1 MRSVTITPAS
11 TSTLPAIPT
20 RTSTPGPTSTPDPYE
35 GLSIPDLQS
44 RVYGGG
50 EIQIVETMGENS
62 LFTRYLI
69 SYPSD
74 GLRIF
79 GFLNLPTGDGP
90 FPVVIALHGYVD
102 PTVYQTLPYTTR
114 YADEL
119 ARNGFLV
126 IHPNLRGYPPSE
138 DGPNLFRVGMAVDV
152 LNLIALVQS
161 QGGKPGLLSAA
172 NPSRI
177 GLWGHSMGGGIST
190 RVMTVSPEVDAV
202 LLYGAMSGD
211 EQKNF
216 ERIFNVFSEGE
227 RGLEELN
234 APSEV
239 FQRISPIHFLDD
251 VQAAVSIHHGR
262 LDTEVPLEWSID
274 LCDRLTRIGK
284 VVECYYYENQPHTFG
299 GDGDLLFISRMVG
312 FFDLYLRQTD
322 DG

>member
-1 MRSVTITPAS
+1 MA
-11 TSTLPAIPT
+11 
-20 RTSTPGPTSTPDPYE
+20 
-35 GLSIPDLQS
+35 
-44 RVYGGG
+44 
-50 EIQIVETMGENS
+50 ENS

-69 SYPSD
+69 FYPSD

-79 GFLNLPTGDGP
+79 GFLNLPAGDGP

-102 PTVYQTLPYTTR
+102 PAVYHTLAYTTR

-126 IHPNLRGYPPSE
+126 IHPNLRGYLPSD

-161 QGGKPGLLSAA
+161 QGGRPGLLGSAD
-172 NPSRI
+172 PSRI

-190 RVMTVSPEVDAV
+190 RVMTVNPDVEAV

-234 APSEV
+234 APPEV
-239 FQRISPIHFLDD
+239 FKRISPINYLDN

-274 LCDRLTRIGK
+274 LCDRLTQIGK
-284 VVECYYYENQPHTFG
+284 VVECYYYQDQPHTFRA
-299 GDGDLLFISRMVG
+299 DGDLLFISRMVD
-312 FFDLYLRQTD
+312 FFDRFLSRTD